1 MPCPS
6 RCAELNGATPARKLS
21 LHDPHEQDF
30 DRYVARKRVDGV
42 FGNNLEM
49 QAMAELYNRPIEVC
63 AVFSSTPGPRCS

>member
-1 MPCPS
+1 
-6 RCAELNGATPARKLS
+6 LS

-63 AVFSSTPGPRCS
+63 AVFSSNPGPRCS